1 MCYLFWIPVQAL
13 PVYLACA
20 RVSNQNEK
28 RDPMKGETD
37 VGVAGDVSDRIGNRV
52 DALRV
57 LVGNFNGEL
66 LFNRENNLRVRE

>member
-1 MCYLFWIPVQAL
+1 MQAL
-13 PVYLACA
+13 PVYLACG

>member
-1 MCYLFWIPVQAL
+1 MCYLVGIPVQAL

-28 RDPMKGETD
+28 RDPMGGVTD

>member
-13 PVYLACA
+13 PFYLACA
-20 RVSNQNEK
+20 RVKNQKEK
-28 RDPMKGETD
+28 RDQMTGATD
-37 VGVAGDVSDRIGNRV
+37 VGVAGDVSDRIGHGV
-52 DALRV
+52 DALGV

>member
-1 MCYLFWIPVQAL
+1 MQAL
-13 PVYLACA
+13 PVYLACG
-20 RVSNQNEK
+20 RVSNQNGK